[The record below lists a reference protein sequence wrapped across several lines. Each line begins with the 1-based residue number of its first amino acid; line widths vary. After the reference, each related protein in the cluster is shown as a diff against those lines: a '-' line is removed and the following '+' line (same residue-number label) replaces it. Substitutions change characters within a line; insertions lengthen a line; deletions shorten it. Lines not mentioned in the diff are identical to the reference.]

1 MPRRPV
7 ELFGETG
14 VAAAEVDDEVWGSR
28 RGGADSG
35 NDVGEGRG
43 RPCGGLLTVRV
54 VVLC

>member
-1 MPRRPV
+1 MPRRAV

-35 NDVGEGRG
+35 NDVEEGRG